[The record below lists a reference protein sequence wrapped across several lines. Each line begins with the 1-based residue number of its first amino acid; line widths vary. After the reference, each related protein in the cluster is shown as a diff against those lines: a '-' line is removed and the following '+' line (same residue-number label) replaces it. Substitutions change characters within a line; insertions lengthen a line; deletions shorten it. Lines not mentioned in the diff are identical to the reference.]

1 MVVDLTKDDSNSKDN
16 AVELEEVCIVFFFL
30 TMIKELFISTCK
42 LFIFYVP
49 MFYLQANS
57 ICGMCLDD
65 DSALEL
71 CNDADNNIDND
82 VLYSYLTK
90 V

>member
-1 MVVDLTKDDSNSKDN
+1 M
-16 AVELEEVCIVFFFL
+16 
-30 TMIKELFISTCK
+30 FI
-42 LFIFYVP
+42 LYVP

-65 DSALEL
+65 NSALEL

-82 VLYSYLTK
+82 VFYSYLTK